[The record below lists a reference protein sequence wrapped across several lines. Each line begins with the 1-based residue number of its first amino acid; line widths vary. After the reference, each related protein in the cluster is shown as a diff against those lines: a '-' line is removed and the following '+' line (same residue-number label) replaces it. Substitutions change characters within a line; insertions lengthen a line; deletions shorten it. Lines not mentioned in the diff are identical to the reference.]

1 MQNEIIKLLKKVD
14 TPFLYLDLE
23 KVKENYQRLKASLKK
38 SQIFYAVKANS
49 ERRIV
54 RELVKLGS
62 SFDIASKN
70 ELDLVLEE
78 GGTPKKI
85 SFGNTIKKEKDIK
98 YAYEKGVE
106 VFVADEFAELEKIA
120 KNAPKSKVFIRIA
133 MTNSDSDWPLTKKFG
148 CDIEKAKQILL
159 YSKKLDLEPFG
170 VSFHVGSQCY
180 DKYAWKNMLL
190 QVKEIFDFLKNNGIN
205 LKFINTGGGMPIK
218 HMREIP
224 QMEEICK
231 VINEAIEKN
240 FSEYNDLIIASE
252 PGRSMVGDAGIMA
265 TTIILKSEKDKKEWL
280 YIDAGVFHGLMETI
294 EGFKYEITSS
304 KKGIKKS
311 FTLSGPTCDS
321 VDTMYDEVRLENDL
335 EIGDNLFFL
344 NAGAYTIGYASY
356 FNGIE
361 PPKVYFRGD
370 EE

>member
-1 MQNEIIKLLKKVD
+1 MQNEIMELLKKVD

-23 KVKENYQRLKASLKK
+23 KVKANYLKLKSNLKK
-38 SQIFYAVKANS
+38 SEIFYAVKANS

-54 RELVKLGS
+54 KELVKLGS

-78 GGTPKKI
+78 GGNPKKI

-106 VFVADEFAELEKIA
+106 LFVADEFAEVEKISR
-120 KNAPKSKVFIRIA
+120 NAPNSKVFIRIA
-133 MTNSDSDWPLTKKFG
+133 MASSDSDWPLTKKFG
-148 CDIEKAKQILL
+148 CNIEKAKEILL
-159 YSKKLDLEPFG
+159 YSKKVGLQPFG

-190 QVKEIFDFLKNNGIN
+190 QVKEIFDFLKSKNIT

-218 HMREIP
+218 HIREIP
-224 QMEEICK
+224 ETKEICEI
-231 VINEAIEKN
+231 INEEIEKN
-240 FSEYNDLIIASE
+240 FLEYKDLIIASE
-252 PGRSMVGDAGIMA
+252 PGRSMVGDAGIMV
-265 TTIILKSEKDKKEWL
+265 TTIILKSEKDKKDWL

-294 EGFKYEITSS
+294 EGFKYEIIST
-304 KKGIKKS
+304 KNGIKKGY
-311 FTLSGPTCDS
+311 TLSGPTCDS
-321 VDTMYDEVRLENDL
+321 VDTVYDEVKLEKNL

-344 NAGAYTIGYASY
+344 NAGAYTIGYASH

-370 EE
+370 DD